1 MIAETPEET
10 GELSSWLERVERE
23 LVTLP
28 ERLQAHVARTRT
40 VGAELSA
47 LLNAPAARVELAIAG
62 HDLYRALSDDEWLAE
77 ARRRGLPV
85 DEFAAAEPIQ
95 LHGPLAASWM
105 ADEGGVADQEVLDAV
120 RYHTTFAPG
129 LGVLAATVFL
139 ADKIDPDKLR
149 RPGVKE
155 VARLARAG
163 EWRAAIVAHQRTV
176 IRWLEENGH
185 TIHPGYADA
194 IADLERG

>member
-1 MIAETPEET
+1 M
-10 GELSSWLERVERE
+10 
-23 LVTLP
+23 
-28 ERLQAHVARTRT
+28 
-40 VGAELSA
+40 
-47 LLNAPAARVELAIAG
+47 
-62 HDLYRALSDDEWLAE
+62 
-77 ARRRGLPV
+77 
-85 DEFAAAEPIQ
+85 
-95 LHGPLAASWM
+95 
-105 ADEGGVADQEVLDAV
+105 
-120 RYHTTFAPG
+120 
-129 LGVLAATVFL
+129 FL